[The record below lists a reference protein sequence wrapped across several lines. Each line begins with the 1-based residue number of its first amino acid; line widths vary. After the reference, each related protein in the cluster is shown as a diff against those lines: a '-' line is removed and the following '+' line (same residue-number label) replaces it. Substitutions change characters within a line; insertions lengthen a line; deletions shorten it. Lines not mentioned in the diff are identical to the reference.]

1 MTLPIDRGKVVK
13 EIGGT
18 MLLEI
23 KGINKSFS
31 GKQILHDVSFTVT
44 SGKAMGFLGRNGAGK
59 TTTIRTLMDVFKAD
73 SGVFL
78 LDGKPFVPTQYSV
91 GYLPEERGLYGK
103 EKILDQLIYFA
114 TLRGATH
121 KEAKASAEYWIERFE
136 LSYAKHHKL
145 ETLSKGN
152 QQKIQIAQTLLNN
165 PEIIILDEPFSG
177 IDPVNSQIL
186 KEVIIE
192 LIENGKLVIFSSHQM
207 NYVEEFCD
215 EITLIDK
222 GKVVLSGSLKQI
234 KSDIG
239 RHRLR
244 LISNNYNKETLKKY
258 LSNHVKDIDISED
271 KQSLI
276 IECLNGKTKHDL
288 LEDIVKNKIEIELFS
303 SYEPSLYDIFVSKVG
318 DDHE

>member
-1 MTLPIDRGKVVK
+1 
-13 EIGGT
+13 
-18 MLLEI
+18 MLLEVR
-23 KGINKSFS
+23 GINKSFS

-78 LDGKPFVPTQYSV
+78 LDGKPFVPTHFRV

-114 TLRGATH
+114 TLRGAKH
-121 KEAKASAEYWIERFE
+121 KEAKASAEYWIERFD
-136 LSYAKHHKL
+136 LSYAKNHKL

-152 QQKIQIAQTLLNN
+152 QQKIQIAQSLLND
-165 PEIIILDEPFSG
+165 PEIVILDEPFSG
-177 IDPVNSQIL
+177 LDPVNSQIL
-186 KEVIIE
+186 KDVIVE
-192 LIENGKLVIFSSHQM
+192 LIEKGKLVIFSSHQM

-222 GKVVLSGSLKQI
+222 GKVVLSGNLKQI
-234 KSDIG
+234 KADIG
-239 RHRLR
+239 RQRLR
-244 LISNNYNKETLKKY
+244 LNSSNYSQDELKHY
-258 LSNHVKDIDISED
+258 LSANVYDIEINQD

-288 LEDIVKNKIEIELFS
+288 LEDIVKYKIEIDLFTH
-303 SYEPSLYDIFVSKVG
+303 YEPSLNDIFVAKVG
-318 DDHE
+318 EDHA